1 MGEDITQREANAKLT
16 VGNFKITSNAKT
28 LDL

>member
-16 VGNFKITSNAKT
+16 VDNFKITINAKT